1 MAIPL
6 AVSAGL
12 GLVSTGLGMF
22 DMIKGGQQRRQAEQ
36 DAIKFGKEIE
46 EIQVKNVMGELALPK
61 KAAELELEASKEA
74 LATGVEAAKAAG
86 AEGVIGLVPKLQ
98 QQAGRQALGT
108 AARLE
113 QLEYQRNLEMA
124 RQAQAIENQNVNA
137 QRQLGMMRLQGA
149 GMAAAEGSRRQQ
161 AGLQSMIGGL
171 GQAAALGLEYSPLYQ
186 EEAATRKANRQAKRE
201 MKAIQGDNAFA
212 TIEPIAPVAGLSRQ
226 TPQMQFP
233 SLGQPAA
240 LNTSIPAPFHQ
251 QRGGIPNVG
260 FSLGAPGAQQA
271 GVAPMQPLQPVMG
284 QWNPQSDFI
293 QTGFEPEFM
302 MERGTQMQP
311 LQPIQNGMFAPP
323 LNYGQFNV
331 GYY

>member
-36 DAIKFGKEIE
+36 DAIKFGNELE
-46 EIQVKNVMGELALPK
+46 DIQVKNVMEEMALPK
-61 KAAELELEASKEA
+61 QAAELELEASKEA

-124 RQAQAIENQNVNA
+124 RQAQAVENQNVNA
-137 QRQLGMMRLQGA
+137 KRQLFLSRLQGS

-161 AGLQSMIGGL
+161 AGLRSTIGGL

-201 MKAIQGDNAFA
+201 MQAIQGDNTFA
-212 TIEPIAPVAGLSRQ
+212 NMGQLAPVGQLAPMTRQ
-226 TPQMQFP
+226 TPQMQFS
-233 SLGQPAA
+233 SLGQPAP
-240 LNTSIPAPFHQ
+240 LNTTMPTYSQ

-260 FSLGAPGAQQA
+260 FTA
-271 GVAPMQPLQPVMG
+271 GLPQMQPLQPMQNETFGPNYG
-284 QWNPQSDFI
+284 QFN
-293 QTGFEPEFM
+293 T
-302 MERGTQMQP
+302 TQMQP